1 MDEAVDSLRRF
12 VALSSDKKVKPL
24 SVTGLAYRAGDAAG
38 NGPLIAAVR
47 DMARAMAAALRPE
60 AVRD

>member
-1 MDEAVDSLRRF
+1 
-12 VALSSDKKVKPL
+12 L